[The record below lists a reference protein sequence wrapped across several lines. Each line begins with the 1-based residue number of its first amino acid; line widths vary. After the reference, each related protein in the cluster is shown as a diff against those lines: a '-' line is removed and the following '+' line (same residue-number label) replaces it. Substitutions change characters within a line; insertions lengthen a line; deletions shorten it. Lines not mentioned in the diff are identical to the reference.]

1 MGGEAPLPV
10 ADTVCDGGDLDC
22 GSGLLLIIRNAMQP
36 LPAGG
41 VLELRSREVSVKEDL
56 PAWCRL
62 VGHTLLA
69 TAPAEGRVIRYF
81 VQKKGADD
89 ALRADLE
96 RARSF
101 AWIARVRWTGEMQA
115 RAFIRNH
122 SFAVGQPASFETQ
135 DPAPSAVEYLLA
147 ALGGCL
153 VVGFQWRA
161 SQRGIDIRNLE
172 ISLKAQADNILV
184 FLGIERK
191 GHPGLRAVEGSL
203 YVEAEADDEVL
214 EALWEET
221 LVRSPV
227 TQSLIRQV
235 PIHVPLKRV

>member
-1 MGGEAPLPV
+1 MGAEAPLPV
-10 ADTVCDGGDLDC
+10 VDAVCDGGDLDC

-36 LPAGG
+36 LPGGG

-69 TAPAEGRVIRYF
+69 VAPAEGRTLRYF
-81 VQKKGADD
+81 IQKKGADE
-89 ALRADLE
+89 ALQTDLE
-96 RARSF
+96 QARSF
-101 AWIARVRWTGEMQA
+101 AWTARVRGTGEMQA
-115 RAFIRNH
+115 RAFVRNH
-122 SFAVGQPASFETQ
+122 SFVVGQPASFETQ

-147 ALGGCL
+147 AVGGCL

-161 SQRGIDIRNLE
+161 SQRGIDVHNVE
-172 ISLKAQADNILV
+172 VSLKAQADNILI
-184 FLGIERK
+184 FLGIEET

-203 YVEAEADDEVL
+203 YVDAEADDEVL

-221 LVRSPV
+221 MLRSPV

-235 PIHVPLKRV
+235 PVRIPMKRV